1 MKEQI
6 VDLQIDSIIKKYC
19 LKMQEVDKTK
29 NIPMIVK
36 DLDHIVYDMYRQL
49 YGLRDIRSD
58 NYCLNTFTAD
68 NKKGHCC

>member
-1 MKEQI
+1 MQDKI
-6 VDLQIDSIIKKYC
+6 NNIITEYSE
-19 LKMQEVDKTK
+19 KMQEVDKTK

-68 NKKGHCC
+68 NKKGHCS

>member
-1 MKEQI
+1 MRDKI
-6 VDLQIDSIIKKYC
+6 NDIITEYSE
-19 LKMQEVDKTK
+19 KMQEVDKTK
-29 NIPMIVK
+29 SIPMIVK

-68 NKKGHCC
+68 NKKGHCS

>member
-1 MKEQI
+1 MQNKI
-6 VDLQIDSIIKKYC
+6 NDIITEYSE
-19 LKMQEVDKTK
+19 KMQEVDKTK
-29 NIPMIVK
+29 SIPMIVK

-68 NKKGHCC
+68 NKKGHCS